1 MAKFNTGSQTLI
13 ESRNDAGSRA
23 GCRALPGPVA
33 TRPATP
39 SRRAWLKASLRLT
52 GATAAALAFPSIAVS
67 RTVGAENLLNSL
79 GARGDGIADD
89 TAALQRALDETKGGT
104 LSLPGGR
111 YRVAAPGLFVPDGTR
126 LLGGGNAILI
136 ASEAGSY
143 GLLNLVPG
151 SIAIEI
157 AGLELRG
164 PWAEGAFPA
173 EVEPRGRQ
181 LIWASQFAGNI
192 GINGQG
198 VWHLREVAGALRR
211 GEKPPTPSSRLS
223 IHHCTIAG
231 FGQSGVLVDHLTGFE
246 FRDNKISRCG
256 RDGLRMY
263 GVEDGKVER
272 NVVSDLLFAPD
283 GAPPF
288 YNVYGITATRVY
300 GNTRFPDPDC
310 SIGRPSR
317 RIVISDNVVRNAT
330 SWKSLD
336 THGGREI
343 SFLRNTC
350 IGSHIGIGVD
360 KGGADAIRGFAPP
373 IDIHIAGNTLAMPPG
388 ATDARAGIACYAHD
402 KNPRNL
408 GRNLKIEKNSIR
420 GYGGEK
426 TDGAISISN
435 YVAVEITGNTIEDSL
450 RAGICLDNFVRPV
463 KINGNRIKGVR
474 KTTYGA
480 AYGILVQTS
489 ETEGAICDNVIEQPE
504 NVLPLSAHIS
514 LESASARQAFNFCGS
529 NVFSGPSQTSI
540 RSPR

>member
-1 MAKFNTGSQTLI
+1 MAKFNIGSQSLI
-13 ESRNDAGSRA
+13 KSVNDARCVMSGQT
-23 GCRALPGPVA
+23 LPGLRL
-33 TRPATP
+33 TGPAIP
-39 SRRAWLKASLRLT
+39 SRRAWLKAGLQMA
-52 GATAAALAFPSIAVS
+52 GVTAATLAFPSIAVS
-67 RTVGAENLLNSL
+67 RTVAADKLFKSL
-79 GARGDGIADD
+79 GIRGDGIADD
-89 TAALQRALDETKGGT
+89 TAALQRALDDTQGGT

-111 YRVAAPGLFVPDGTR
+111 YRLAAPGLFVPNGTR
-126 LLGGGNAILI
+126 LLGGGNAILV

-143 GLLNLVPG
+143 GLLNFVPG
-151 SIAIEI
+151 SNAIEI

-164 PWAEGAFPA
+164 PWSEAAFPA

-181 LIWASQFAGNI
+181 FIWTSNFAGNI

-198 VWHLREVAGALRR
+198 VWHLREVAGVLRR
-211 GEKPPTPSSRLS
+211 AEKAPPPSTRIS

-272 NVVSDLLFAPD
+272 NVVSDLMFAPD

-300 GNTRFPDPDC
+300 GSARFPDPDC

-330 SWKSLD
+330 TWKSLD

-373 IDIHIAGNTLAMPPG
+373 IDIHIAGNTLAMQPG
-388 ATDARAGIACYAHD
+388 TAIARAGIACYAHD
-402 KNPRNL
+402 QDPRNL
-408 GRNLKIEKNSIR
+408 GRNLRIEKNSIR

-435 YVAVEITGNTIEDSL
+435 YVAVAITGNTIEDSL
-450 RAGICLDNFVRPV
+450 RAGICLDNLVRPV
-463 KINGNRIKGVR
+463 NVSGNRIKGVR
-474 KTTYGA
+474 KTKYGA

-489 ETEGAICDNVIEQPE
+489 ETEGEICDNVIEQPE
-504 NVLPLSAHIS
+504 NFSPLSAHIS
-514 LESASARQAFNFCGS
+514 LESASARQAFNFCS
-529 NVFSGPSQTSI
+529 NNVFSGQSQASI
-540 RSPR
+540 KSPR